1 MPACSSRVQE
11 EFGSFDQYIW
21 PFVGGRPIQ
30 NNWRSLAELPA
41 RTEISDALSKDLK
54 RRGFTFVGSTICYA
68 LMQATGLV
76 NDHFVDCFRQLGGPV
91 TLCLWSRRIAAV
103 EPSDW
108 ILDQAGDTKACCP
121 IQTQPKMH
129 VTQLNGE
136 AALFGRYCLAAYDEM
151 FDSAATPRAHYASLH
166 ESLIELGPEEL
177 ERRDKVADLT
187 MRQQGIT
194 FTVYGRDQGVER
206 IIPFDPIPRLIAPAE
221 WDRIERGLKQRVR
234 ALNLFIHD
242 VYHERLILKDRI
254 VPPELVFGATG
265 YRRECVGLQVPRDVY
280 IHVSGIDLIRDSDG
294 NFLVLEDNGRTPSG
308 VSYVLKN
315 RQVMKQVFPL
325 LFSQYNV
332 RPVDDYT
339 DNLLAVLR
347 SIAPPGCDDPT
358 VVVLT
363 PGIYNSAYYEHSF
376 LARQMGVELVE
387 GRDLVLDRGQIFRRT
402 TRGLQRVDVIY
413 RRVDDDFLDP
423 LTFRSDSMLG
433 VAGLIGAYH
442 SGNVGLA
449 NALGTGVAD
458 DKGIYPFVPEM
469 IRFYLREEPI
479 LANVE
484 TFRPLIPSHRQHI
497 LANLEKLV
505 VKAVDAS
512 GGYGMLI
519 GPASTKEQRD
529 EFARKIE
536 ANPRGYIAQPTIN
549 LSRHPTLVDGR
560 LDGRHVDLRPFVLY
574 GEEIVVMPG
583 GLTRVALPEG
593 SLVVNSSQGGGTKDT
608 WVLHDN
614 AARLAPADAPPED
627 CART

>member
-1 MPACSSRVQE
+1 
-11 EFGSFDQYIW
+11 
-21 PFVGGRPIQ
+21 
-30 NNWRSLAELPA
+30 
-41 RTEISDALSKDLK
+41 
-54 RRGFTFVGSTICYA
+54 
-68 LMQATGLV
+68 
-76 NDHFVDCFRQLGGPV
+76 
-91 TLCLWSRRIAAV
+91 
-103 EPSDW
+103 
-108 ILDQAGDTKACCP
+108 
-121 IQTQPKMH
+121 MH
-129 VTQLNGE
+129 VTQPNGE

-151 FDSAATPRAHYASLH
+151 FDSPATPRAHYASLH

-177 ERRDKVADLT
+177 ERRDRVADLT

-206 IIPFDPIPRLIAPAE
+206 IIPFDPIPRLIAPNE

-265 YRRECVGLQVPRDVY
+265 YRRECVGLQVPRDIYV
-280 IHVSGIDLIRDSDG
+280 HVSGIDLIRDSEG

-376 LARQMGVELVE
+376 LARQMGVDLVE

-442 SGNVGLA
+442 SGNIGLA

-529 EFARKIE
+529 DFARKIE

-614 AARLAPADAPPED
+614 AARLAPTDAPPED

>member
-1 MPACSSRVQE
+1 MMHVKQLQHE
-11 EFGSFDQYIW
+11 
-21 PFVGGRPIQ
+21 
-30 NNWRSLAELPA
+30 
-41 RTEISDALSKDLK
+41 
-54 RRGFTFVGSTICYA
+54 
-68 LMQATGLV
+68 TGL
-76 NDHFVDCFRQLGGPV
+76 FRSYNMAP
-91 TLCLWSRRIAAV
+91 
-103 EPSDW
+103 
-108 ILDQAGDTKACCP
+108 
-121 IQTQPKMH
+121 
-129 VTQLNGE
+129 
-136 AALFGRYCLAAYDEM
+136 YDEM
-151 FDSAATPRAHYASLH
+151 FDLSEQPRPHYAPLL
-166 ESLIELGPEEL
+166 ERLIELGPDEL
-177 ERRDKVADLT
+177 ERRHKVADLT

-206 IIPFDPIPRLIAPAE
+206 IIPFDPIPRLIAADE

-265 YRRECVGLQVPRDVY
+265 YRRECVGLHVPRDVY
-280 IHVSGIDLIRDSDG
+280 IHVSGIDLIRDADG
-294 NFLVLEDNGRTPSG
+294 NYLVLEDNGRTPSG

-315 RQVMKQVFPL
+315 RQVMKQVFPA
-325 LFSQYNV
+325 LFQQYNV

-442 SGNVGLA
+442 SGNIGLA

-484 TFRPLIPSHRQHI
+484 TFRPLVPSHRQHI
-497 LANLEKLV
+497 LENLDKLV
-505 VKAVDAS
+505 VKAVDGS

-519 GPASTKEQRD
+519 GPASTCEQRD
-529 EFARKIE
+529 LFARKIVE
-536 ANPRGYIAQPTIN
+536 NPRGYIAQPTIS
-549 LSRHPTLVDGR
+549 LSRHPTFIGDR
-560 LDGRHVDLRPFVLY
+560 LDGRHIDLRPFVLY

-608 WVLHDN
+608 WVLHDGAGRST
-614 AARLAPADAPPED
+614 AAETHDGGVGEGVR
-627 CART
+627 C

>member
-1 MPACSSRVQE
+1 MFEA
-11 EFGSFDQYIW
+11 
-21 PFVGGRPIQ
+21 
-30 NNWRSLAELPA
+30 
-41 RTEISDALSKDLK
+41 
-54 RRGFTFVGSTICYA
+54 
-68 LMQATGLV
+68 
-76 NDHFVDCFRQLGGPV
+76 
-91 TLCLWSRRIAAV
+91 
-103 EPSDW
+103 
-108 ILDQAGDTKACCP
+108 
-121 IQTQPKMH
+121 
-129 VTQLNGE
+129 NG
-136 AALFGRYCLAAYDEM
+136 
-151 FDSAATPRAHYASLH
+151 TPRQHYAPLH
-166 ESLIELGPEEL
+166 ECLIDLGPEEL

-206 IIPFDPIPRLIAPAE
+206 IIPFDPIPRVIPSAE

-242 VYHERLILKDRI
+242 VYHDRLILKDRVI
-254 VPPELVFGATG
+254 PPELVFGATG
-265 YRRECVGLQVPRDVY
+265 YRRECVGLQVSRAVY
-280 IHVSGIDLIRDSDG
+280 IHVAGIDLVRDADG
-294 NFLVLEDNGRTPSG
+294 NYLVLEDNGRTPSG

-325 LFSQYNV
+325 LFQPYVV

-347 SIAPPGCDDPT
+347 SIAPAGCDDPT

-402 TRGLQRVDVIY
+402 TRGLQQVDVIY

-423 LTFRSDSMLG
+423 LAFRPDSMLG
-433 VAGLIGAYH
+433 VAGLMGAYH

-458 DKGIYPFVPEM
+458 DKGIYPFVPDM
-469 IRFYLREEPI
+469 IHFYLREEPI
-479 LANVE
+479 LSNVE
-484 TFRPLIPSHRQHI
+484 TFRPLVPSHRQHI
-497 LANLEKLV
+497 LANLDKLV

-519 GPASTKEQRD
+519 GPASTHQQRD

-536 ANPRGYIAQPTIN
+536 ANPRGYIAQPTIH
-549 LSRHPTLVDGR
+549 LSRHPTFVDGH
-560 LDGRHVDLRPFVLY
+560 LDGRHIDFRPFVLY
-574 GEEIVVMPG
+574 GEDIEVMPG

-608 WVLHDN
+608 WVLHEGSSFPTGADS
-614 AARLAPADAPPED
+614 AADHFARDCDA
-627 CART
+627 

>member
-1 MPACSSRVQE
+1 
-11 EFGSFDQYIW
+11 
-21 PFVGGRPIQ
+21 
-30 NNWRSLAELPA
+30 
-41 RTEISDALSKDLK
+41 
-54 RRGFTFVGSTICYA
+54 
-68 LMQATGLV
+68 
-76 NDHFVDCFRQLGGPV
+76 
-91 TLCLWSRRIAAV
+91 
-103 EPSDW
+103 
-108 ILDQAGDTKACCP
+108 
-121 IQTQPKMH
+121 MH
-129 VTQLNGE
+129 VKHQTDE
-136 AALFGRYCLAAYDEM
+136 VDLFTGYHMAAYDEM
-151 FDSAATPRAHYASLH
+151 FDSSEAPRAHYVPLNDR
-166 ESLIELGPEEL
+166 LIELGPDEL
-177 ERRDKVADLT
+177 ERRHKVADLT

-206 IIPFDPIPRLIAPAE
+206 IIPFDPIPRLIAAAE
-221 WDRIERGLKQRVR
+221 WDHIERGLKQRVR

-242 VYHERLILKDRI
+242 VYHERMILKDRI

-265 YRRECVGLQVPRDVY
+265 YRRECVGLQVPRDIY
-280 IHVSGIDLIRDSDG
+280 IHVSGIDLIRDADG
-294 NFLVLEDNGRTPSG
+294 TFLVLEDNGRTPSG

-315 RQVMKQVFPL
+315 RQVMKQVFPG
-325 LFSQYNV
+325 LFQQYNV

-423 LTFRSDSMLG
+423 LTFRSDSTLG
-433 VAGLIGAYH
+433 VPGLIGAYH
-442 SGNVGLA
+442 SGNIGLA

-469 IRFYLREEPI
+469 IRFYLKEEPI

-484 TFRPLIPSHRQHI
+484 TFRPLVPSHRQHI
-497 LANLEKLV
+497 LANLDKLV

-519 GPASTKEQRD
+519 GPASTRDQRD

-536 ANPRGYIAQPTIN
+536 PEPAPDLCRRPARRPPHRPPPVRPLRRRDRGHARGPDPGRPARGKPGRQQLPGRGHQRHLGPARRDHAFARPRTSP
-549 LSRHPTLVDGR
+549 RR
-560 LDGRHVDLRPFVLY
+560 RRKDLKCSV
-574 GEEIVVMPG
+574 
-583 GLTRVALPEG
+583 G
-593 SLVVNSSQGGGTKDT
+593 SPKISSG
-608 WVLHDN
+608 
-614 AARLAPADAPPED
+614 
-627 CART
+627 